1 MLFDLVCLGLVAWF
15 LVWSLRI
22 PPPLMGVYT
31 RPSKWYWVKFI
42 AFYLLV
48 KLRRWRG
55 GRGEEADK
63 AETTSGYGIKSKASV
78 EDMECV
84 QPLSTHPKAI
94 DAVYFN
100 AANSNG
106 LYLVAAT
113 ARRPQGVVNGVLYIR
128 LPGVGLLQ
136 LPRMPD
142 TLLFGDGESFG
153 AEGLLLTPVKPMS
166 VWKLQYKG
174 QMKIWGE
181 VLSYKEVELNAEFI
195 SSQPYFD
202 FDTDMHPAAMARSFS
217 KEQWSR
223 EYFENLKRAHQTH
236 YEQMGKLEGTVVVDG
251 RAYVLRMDHC
261 MRDHSYGHR
270 REWKLL
276 HRYALH
282 MFTTEDGVQVNVGL
296 VSQPLTCS
304 QLELGYVCAGGK
316 ILPVSEVNF
325 PLWQHGENGHPPS
338 EYAFSFVAGGQEYV
352 VEVCI
357 KESPQ
362 FYIGWEWEARL
373 VEQFAGF
380 KLNGK
385 KGWGVTEWHYR
396 HTGGRPHVY
405 TSSDPAWTKDMSKG

>member
-1 MLFDLVCLGLVAWF
+1 
-15 LVWSLRI
+15 
-22 PPPLMGVYT
+22 
-31 RPSKWYWVKFI
+31 
-42 AFYLLV
+42 
-48 KLRRWRG
+48 
-55 GRGEEADK
+55 
-63 AETTSGYGIKSKASV
+63 
-78 EDMECV
+78 MECV

-100 AANSNG
+100 AANANG

-113 ARRPQGVVNGVLYIR
+113 ARRPHGVVNGVLYIR
-128 LPGVGLLQ
+128 LPGVGVLQ
-136 LPRMPD
+136 LPKMPD
-142 TLLFGDGESFG
+142 TLLFGDGDAFG

-166 VWKLQYKG
+166 VWKLQYRG
-174 QMKIWGE
+174 QMKIWGD
-181 VLSYKEVELNAEFI
+181 VLSSKEVELNAEFT
-195 SSQPYFD
+195 STQPYFD

-217 KEQWSR
+217 REQWSR
-223 EYFENLKRAHQTH
+223 EYFENLKNAHQTH

-251 RAYVLRMDHC
+251 HAHVLRMDHC

-282 MFTTEDGVQVNVGL
+282 MFTTVDGVQVNVGI

-304 QLELGYVCAGGK
+304 QLELGYICAEGK
-316 ILPVSEVNF
+316 IMAVSSVDF

-338 EYAFSFVAGGQEYV
+338 EYAFSFIAGGQEYV

-357 KESPQ
+357 IESPQ

-373 VEQFAGF
+373 VEQFATF

-405 TSSDPAWTKDMSKG
+405 TSSDPAWTKDITKG